1 MTTLNPRTVNT
12 LRQLV
17 EALYDA
23 PREVQPG
30 RTLLVVTD
38 DLGAV
43 LGDLPMLLLALNTA
57 KPESVPFV
65 EHIAVTLSTVRGPL
79 GRTMI
84 YRWSPEDI
92 AAMTA
97 EDRATLEAFCRLVEA
112 L

>member
-57 KPESVPFV
+57 ATAATNVKE
-65 EHIAVTLSTVRGPL
+65 
-79 GRTMI
+79 GRCSE
-84 YRWSPEDI
+84 R
-92 AAMTA
+92 
-97 EDRATLEAFCRLVEA
+97 
-112 L
+112 